1 MSPRKDRPSR
11 LYDVLLLVRHANA
24 AGAPRFT
31 SHNVANALGLK
42 PSSYIRGLLQEL
54 VDIKSLRK
62 EVIRQS
68 FGHPVYAYYITKWG
82 RLGLQN
88 NKALRAIY
96 KELPVNLVPE
106 ELEI

>member
-54 VDIKSLRK
+54 VDNGSLRK

-68 FGHPVYAYYITKWG
+68 FGHPVYTYHVTHLG
-82 RLGLQN
+82 RLALQN
-88 NKALRAIY
+88 NKLLRALY
-96 KELPVNLVPE
+96 QELPVNFVPE
-106 ELEI
+106 EMEL